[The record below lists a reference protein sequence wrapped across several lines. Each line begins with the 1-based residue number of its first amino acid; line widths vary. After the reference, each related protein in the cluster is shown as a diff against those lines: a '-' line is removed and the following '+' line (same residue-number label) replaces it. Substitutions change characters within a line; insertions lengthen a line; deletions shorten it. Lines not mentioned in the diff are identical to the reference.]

1 MCLHMTEEEREFRE
15 LYGKM
20 RKEYGLWMHLHSS
33 IYEWEDDII
42 EIWRMEDG
50 KNKEAVCRV
59 KEKDIEDCY
68 KKAIIDLKHYDLR
81 KRMAKALV

>member
-1 MCLHMTEEEREFRE
+1 MKLHMTEAEREFRE
-15 LYGKM
+15 LYGRM
-20 RKEYGLWMHLHSS
+20 RKEYSLWMHLHSS
-33 IYEWEDDII
+33 IYEREDDII

-50 KNKEAVCRV
+50 RNKETVCRV